1 MEATENKLTIEE
13 FHRKMAVSCF
23 NKVWD
28 ILDKSERTQSEIDL
42 MIHMAHTSRY
52 HWEMIGQPVNLS
64 RGEWQIS
71 RVYSVLER
79 SEPALYHALRNL
91 EICLENHITDF
102 DLAFAYEALAR
113 AYKVGGNEEEM
124 KKNKQLALEASENIE
139 KDGDRKLLLSDLE
152 TI

>member
-1 MEATENKLTIEE
+1 MEATETKLTIEE
-13 FHRKMAVSCF
+13 FHRKLAVSCF

-28 ILDKSERTQSEIDL
+28 LLEKKERTQSEIDS

-71 RVYSVLER
+71 RVYSVLGR
-79 SEPALYHALRNL
+79 FEPSLYHAKRNL
-91 EICLENHITDF
+91 EICLRNNIGDF

-113 AYKVGGNEEEM
+113 AYKVGGNEVEVE
-124 KKNKQLALEASENIE
+124 KYKQLAIEASKNIE
-139 KDGDRKLLLSDLE
+139 KDGDRKVVLSDLE